1 MHCSALFYEHNA
13 HIHLILITVWGGF
26 YYYVHF
32 ANEEIDTEKLSNL
45 SKIKQL
51 KSGGAGIHTQAIELV
66 LLNVAYY
73 IALWIFCH
81 LGLHLESNFAA

>member
-45 SKIKQL
+45 S
-51 KSGGAGIHTQAIELV
+51 
-66 LLNVAYY
+66 
-73 IALWIFCH
+73 IFTEVVKDWSLDSN
-81 LGLHLESNFAA
+81 LGLSDSKA